1 MNENHNIEFTSRE
14 QNSAAQQTVIEQA
27 TSNEVASP
35 VEIEQPTT
43 DKQPQA
49 TENTVDQ
56 NTSNTQTMEVHHPH
70 HPTHKK
76 KWSEYLLEFFMLFLA
91 VFLGFIAES
100 IRETSVERHREKEY
114 IVGLV
119 QNLKSDTATLNIR
132 ISRNFLKNQMWDSLM
147 SLVQV
152 NLSAPANAK
161 KFYTYFMKGS
171 FMPVF
176 TPNDAALIQLKN
188 SGNLRLVIKKGV
200 SDSILNY
207 DNWNKLITNHNEHYS
222 QQGEEMWNAAY
233 PIMQGWVMSDTS
245 YVDFYKRQ
253 ATQKMPP
260 PLTLNPQQVQVFFG
274 VLARTLLFTQTNRG
288 YMMDQQKRA
297 ERLIALLQQQYKLE
311 SE

>member
-1 MNENHNIEFTSRE
+1 MDKNQNIEATAGE
-14 QNSAAQQTVIEQA
+14 QNSAAQQAVIEQA
-27 TSNEVASP
+27 ASNEVASP
-35 VEIEQPTT
+35 IQIEQPTT
-43 DKQPQA
+43 DKQPRA
-49 TENTVDQ
+49 IENTVDQ

-70 HPTHKK
+70 HPAHKK

-114 IVGLV
+114 IAGLV

-176 TPNDAALIQLKN
+176 TPNDAAFTQLKN

-222 QQGEEMWNAAY
+222 QQAEEMWNAAY
-233 PIMQGWVMSDTS
+233 PIMQGWVMTDTS
-245 YVDFYKRQ
+245 YIDFSKRQ
-253 ATQKMPP
+253 ATQRIPP

-274 VLARTLLFTQTNRG
+274 LLARTLLFTQANRM
-288 YMMDQQKRA
+288 YMMEQQKRA
-297 ERLIALLQQQYKLE
+297 ERLIAILQQQYKLE